1 MRTCFTR
8 DDHRRWGAGI
18 GMDVQGLTGWG
29 SRRMRASAVKDADWT
44 EEDEKLDDGA
54 EIFG

>member
-1 MRTCFTR
+1 
-8 DDHRRWGAGI
+8 
-18 GMDVQGLTGWG
+18 MDVQGLTGWG